1 MIIIQP
7 KGQNT
12 ILPRMESGLHLSLME
27 KYALFLK
34 AGKKKSNSHEG
45 SKWAKYVIQTSSGI
59 TFQLSKQLVNHL

>member
-34 AGKKKSNSHEG
+34 AGKKK
-45 SKWAKYVIQTSSGI
+45 K
-59 TFQLSKQLVNHL
+59 KQQP